1 MLNAKRSS
9 QEKAPPSRRVRMAG
23 MFLRALFIG
32 ILIVVTARVASPQN
46 ESFWSAYE
54 TPGDLIRMALG
65 LSVCL
70 WLAVHVFILP
80 KDQRHSV
87 PGSISV
93 SLFCRWRCY
102 APSSFGSAYI
112 LFIYFSRGMPADQHR
127 PSSVTKQARL
137 HQPRAALIP
146 TPYP

>member
-1 MLNAKRSS
+1 
-9 QEKAPPSRRVRMAG
+9 MAG

-70 WLAVHVFILP
+70 WLAVLVFILP
-80 KDQRHSV
+80 KDAEAFRTWFYL
-87 PGSISV
+87 G
-93 SLFCRWRCY
+93 L
-102 APSSFGSAYI
+102 AI
-112 LFIYFSRGMPADQHR
+112 LP
-127 PSSVTKQARL
+127 L
-137 HQPRAALIP
+137 ALLCAVVVW
-146 TPYP
+146 

>member
-80 KDQRHSV
+80 KDAEAFRTWFYL
-87 PGSISV
+87 G
-93 SLFCRWRCY
+93 L
-102 APSSFGSAYI
+102 AI
-112 LFIYFSRGMPADQHR
+112 LP
-127 PSSVTKQARL
+127 L
-137 HQPRAALIP
+137 ALLCAVVVW
-146 TPYP
+146 